1 MLWSPTRTPKATM
14 KKLYNVA
21 DLHLARAQNDIPLQ
35 RNKLFISRCHS
46 EKTLFC
52 RDIPAIDAKVSIFD
66 FSSNGHLLVSG
77 DREGQILLWKVVQA
91 FGSEEKPV
99 KTAAMEYKHCYYPV
113 RCLTMSQDSSRVL
126 SSSLN
131 KIAIHDTHKY
141 IISLVINHQILLL
154 TFYFRAKLLCTV
166 SAKGSSPSCV
176 QSLAIQPGSGQGY
189 VIATASY
196 GGILRL
202 FDIRRSGNCK

>member
-1 MLWSPTRTPKATM
+1 M

-21 DLHLARAQNDIPLQ
+21 DLHLARAQNGIPLQ

-113 RCLTMSQDSSRVL
+113 RCLTMSQDSSRIL

-141 IISLVINHQILLL
+141 IISLVLNYQILLFIL
-154 TFYFRAKLLCTV
+154 IILFQGQTVMHSVSQRVFTFLCPESCHTTWKWSGLCHCNCFLWRNPSTV
-166 SAKGSSPSCV
+166 
-176 QSLAIQPGSGQGY
+176 
-189 VIATASY
+189 
-196 GGILRL
+196 
-202 FDIRRSGNCK
+202 